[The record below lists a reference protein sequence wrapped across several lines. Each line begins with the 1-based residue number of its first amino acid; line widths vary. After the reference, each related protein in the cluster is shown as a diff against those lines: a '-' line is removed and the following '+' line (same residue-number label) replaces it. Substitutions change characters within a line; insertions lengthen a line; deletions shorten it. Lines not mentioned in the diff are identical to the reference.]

1 MEKELAQLDQFKV
14 FRLQKP
20 GESLDGYERL
30 PYHVVWDCKFDYRR
44 KARVVLQGDEQ
55 EAVTEE
61 SYSGVVSLQTVR
73 IMFLLATVNKLQLWA
88 ADSFLNGVTNDK
100 LYIIAGPEFGP
111 EREGKA
117 LIFV

>member
-20 GESLDGYERL
+20 GDSLDSYEQL
-30 PYHVVWDCKFDYRR
+30 PYHIVWDCKFDFCR
-44 KARVVLQGDEQ
+44 KACVVLQGDKQ
-55 EAVTEE
+55 EAVTNE

-88 ADSFLNGVTNDK
+88 ADVGNAFLNGIT
-100 LYIIAGPEFGP
+100 
-111 EREGKA
+111 
-117 LIFV
+117 